1 MNTPLKNAAAAMGRK
16 GGKAGT
22 GKAKARTSDQARK
35 AALVRWS
42 KPRMTA
48 KEKADALEA
57 FRAMSVSDRVKTLL
71 AMKSKTP

>member
-1 MNTPLKNAAAAMGRK
+1 MKTTNTPLKNAAAAMGRK

-42 KPRMTA
+42 KPRPG
-48 KEKADALEA
+48 KEAGK
-57 FRAMSVSDRVKTLL
+57 
-71 AMKSKTP
+71 